1 MSLLSRKNWLIVNK
15 KATYQYKILERWEAG
30 IVLKGT
36 EVKSIRGGG
45 VSFTDSFVRIRRGEI
60 FLHNLHIA
68 PYSATSFEY
77 DPKRERKLL
86 LHKSQIRKLTGILTQ
101 KGFTLI
107 PLCIY
112 FKKNKVKVEIGL
124 AKGKKLYDKREKI
137 KRKTVERET
146 RHILKYRNF
155 K

>member
-1 MSLLSRKNWLIVNK
+1 MIVNK
-15 KATYQYKILERWEAG
+15 KATYQYKILEKWETG
-30 IVLKGT
+30 IVLKGA
-36 EVKSIRGGG
+36 EVKSIREGK
-45 VSFTDSFVRIRRGEI
+45 VNFTDSFIRVREGEV
-60 FLHNLHIA
+60 FLHNLHIS
-68 PYSATSFEY
+68 PYSPSSFNH

-101 KGFTLI
+101 KGLTLI